1 MDRVESYVF
10 DISGDNNLY
19 QSSSSD
25 QSFSSPSSS
34 SASSSIGRNSDDDD
48 DGGDGEENEAESPY
62 KGPLDLMESLEEVLP
77 VRKGIS
83 SFYNGKSKSFTDLA
97 AAEAASALTSS
108 SSMKDLAKPEN
119 PYSRRR
125 RNLLCHQI
133 WEGNNKSSPRGGISK
148 KHVMSSSRSALTL
161 AMAVAAGVVTG
172 EGSSSGENS
181 SSGSSPTNS
190 GSPPRQRHLPPLYP
204 RRSQGSFGNLKSSQS
219 SLEFC
224 ALRSYSVASG
234 LGSQTPQ

>member
-1 MDRVESYVF
+1 MF
-10 DISGDNNLY
+10 DISGDSLY
-19 QSSSSD
+19 QSSSSE
-25 QSFSSPSSS
+25 SLSSPSSS
-34 SASSSIGRNSDDDD
+34 SAASSSIGKNSDDEEDFH
-48 DGGDGEENEAESPY
+48 GGEGEENEAESTY

-83 SFYNGKSKSFTDLA
+83 SFYNGKSKSFTNL
-97 AAEAASALTSS
+97 AAEAAKALTSS

-133 WEGNNKSSPRGGISK
+133 WENNNKKTTPRGGISK

-161 AMAVAAGVVTG
+161 AMAVAAG
-172 EGSSSGENS
+172 EGSSSGGDS
-181 SSGSSPTNS
+181 SQGSSP
-190 GSPPRQRHLPPLYP
+190 SPPRQRHHMMMLPPLYP
-204 RRSQGSFGNLKSSQS
+204 RSQGSIGNLKSSQS

-224 ALRSYSVASG
+224 ALRSYSVADISRCFPASG
-234 LGSQTPQ
+234 LGSSDS